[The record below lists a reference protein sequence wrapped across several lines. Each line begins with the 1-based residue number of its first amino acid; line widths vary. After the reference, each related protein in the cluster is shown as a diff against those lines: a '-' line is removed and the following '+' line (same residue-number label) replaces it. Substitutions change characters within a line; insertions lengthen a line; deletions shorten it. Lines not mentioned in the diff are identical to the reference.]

1 MPDQT
6 NSIGTIRHKLCKCL
20 INILTA
26 KNDTTSCYDEIDP
39 MFYGFNVKLQLRL
52 LTIWAIIETNTRNK
66 AEFSVRKK
74 SLQESRR
81 TCKGKTQQNGRSA
94 PNCPWLQGLAY
105 FTLKRNPAELRHTIF
120 IFPLYLLLFQGLGSC
135 FFFCLEFYFVCFQTA
150 SRVAAER
157 GPPTRQNNRTNTHTD
172 YDQTTYQVCP

>member
-6 NSIGTIRHKLCKCL
+6 NSIRAIRHKLCKCL

-135 FFFCLEFYFVCFQTA
+135 FFLLPRVLFCVFSNGESCS
-150 SRVAAER
+150 SRKGA
-157 GPPTRQNNRTNTHTD
+157 TN
-172 YDQTTYQVCP
+172 QAK